1 VKQVLILADGDW
13 GTESDIAAVKRLAS
27 AADHVIAADG
37 ALDQAREYGIRVD
50 TVIGDMDSV
59 SDADA
64 LDASP
69 EELSVVRFPPEK
81 DWTDLE
87 LALDRTLK
95 ESPERVIIYGATGG
109 RIDHTMANLALLE
122 KGLATRTA
130 IRLVAG
136 RETVQLTQGHLALD
150 DAAVGDRISLL
161 PVSSSATVTTTGLK
175 YPLAG
180 EALLRA
186 AGRGV
191 SNEVDRLPACIDVH
205 EGIVAVVHA
214 RREAEGVG

>member
-1 VKQVLILADGDW
+1 MKQVLILADGDW

-59 SDADA
+59 GDADA

-69 EELSVVRFPPEK
+69 EGLSVVRFPPEK

-136 RETVQLTQGHLALD
+136 RETVQLT
-150 DAAVGDRISLL
+150 
-161 PVSSSATVTTTGLK
+161 PVSYTHLT
-175 YPLAG
+175 
-180 EALLRA
+180 
-186 AGRGV
+186 
-191 SNEVDRLPACIDVH
+191 LPTN
-205 EGIVAVVHA
+205 
-214 RREAEGVG
+214 